1 MTALVEPRR
10 QLNALVPQLCRQQDP
25 SDTYLISNMRLP
37 SVQKEVLSFQVE
49 PNYPRLLD
57 SLLRLL

>member
-10 QLNALVPQLCRQQDP
+10 QLNAQVPQVRRQQDP
-25 SDTYLISNMRLP
+25 SDTYLISNMRRP